1 MQKFEQYLEIHSK
14 TSPMAP
20 AFTFIDEDGHSRTVN
35 FAELQQKTKDIS
47 EKLAHYLAPGER
59 VVILL
64 PQGLEYIFTFIACL
78 RARVIAVPL
87 YPPRANQHADRVEKV
102 VEDCHPSLILCSED
116 IIERLKESFPAC
128 YVCTTAEV
136 DTCLSGRPP
145 LAIEQDEQLKD
156 VAFLQY
162 TSGSTGL
169 PKGVMVTQQN
179 IIANLMSLQEATY
192 CSQRDIFC
200 NWLPLFHDLGLINT
214 MLLPVYLGA
223 HSVIMSPMHFMRRPL
238 AWLNAISEYRATI
251 CGAPNFAFDYCVEK
265 LSPEKI
271 AHLDLSTWRI
281 AFNAAEPIKPSTL
294 TNFEQ
299 RFRLQGFRQEAIYP
313 SYGMAEATVF
323 ISGPIPGLNYKV
335 LSFDAE
341 SLEAGEAKPATENV
355 KALKLIACGR
365 AQSQHNIIIL
375 DAETDKILPEARVG
389 QICFSGPSVAL
400 GYWKNAEKTSECFN
414 IQLDNQQ
421 HTYLKTGDLG
431 FILAGEIYV
440 TGRMKDLMIVN
451 GRNLYPQ
458 DFETAVQQ
466 SFDFIRSSGV
476 VAFEHD
482 GKCYIVAEVEK
493 KYQDKLDYAEVVEA
507 INREIYSAFDVFLE
521 DIVFIRAGTLNKT
534 SSGKV
539 QRSKVKSGYFNQSLV
554 GVAYARHLVGEA
566 YTCADTPK
574 NETELVLSEIW
585 QDVLGIKKVG
595 TRQSFFTLGG
605 TSLAATQIL
614 NEIEQR
620 LSVSLSI
627 SDILSFTK
635 INELAQHI
643 LSTRHPKSQ
652 LQATQ
657 LIKSKLSSVQ
667 LGLLLNE
674 EKSQCALYNL
684 VFVFETRHPTQPE
697 MLEKAFQVLIARHAS
712 LRTQLETNAEG
723 DLVQCVQESVAFTL
737 SRKSIDVQD
746 DESGISELVHAEMAA
761 RFDFSHA
768 PVLKATL
775 ADVEAQRQILIVVMH
790 HLFSDGWSGN
800 LVIAELSDI
809 YADLVA
815 GKSSDLPALE
825 YTYLD
830 FVHWQSGFFADE
842 EFRRKSEYW
851 QEKLKGCPPLHR
863 LPMDYARPALRQF
876 ECRSLRKEINSNLI
890 SKIQLQAQ
898 SMDASFFSML
908 YAALTVFI
916 HQFSGEK
923 DIVFGFPAANREASE
938 FKQVVGCFVNTL
950 VARCQ
955 LSGTMTLRD
964 VAGLAKSDVLASLRH
979 QQVPFDHVVQLVS
992 HGNPT
997 HYNPVVQILL
1007 VQNEMTSELSLGG
1020 YACIE
1025 LATPV
1030 LSDFDLTIRHHLK
1043 NGEHQLE
1050 WQYNSSLFSEAT
1062 IVRFADYFELLLQLL
1077 ATHIDTKI
1085 SELSLLSAADQQS
1098 LAQWNST
1105 ATEYS
1110 AHSCLHHL
1118 VEQQV
1123 QLTPA
1128 AEALRFEDQSLT
1140 YRELNVQANRLARL
1154 LRNEFELKPDQL
1166 VAVCLQRSIEMVV
1179 TLLAI
1184 HKAGAG
1190 YIPLDPGLPVERAL
1204 FMLMDSGA
1212 KAVVTTSELAQHF
1225 DFDNN
1230 RTLLTDADGTHEKLA
1245 NQPINNLTLAE
1256 VLVEANHLAYV
1267 IYTSGST
1274 GQPKG
1279 VMVEHQAVVNRIE
1292 WMQNQYQ
1299 LSAQDRVLQKTPYS
1313 FDVSVWE
1320 FFWPL
1325 MTGATLVVAQPEK
1338 HKDAGYMMNILLQER
1353 ISVLHFVP
1361 SMLSS
1366 LISVGVWQA
1375 TEHLRYVFCSGEA
1388 LPVSLANKFTTLT
1401 PAVALVN
1408 LYGPTEAAIDVS
1420 HYTIEGKIE
1429 QANVP
1434 IGKPIQ
1440 NIQLMILDKHHNQ
1453 LPVGVTGELYISGVG
1468 LARGYLNRHDLTGN
1482 SFLSNPHAKQES
1494 GAHYRRMYKTGDMA
1508 RWLADGT
1515 IEYLGRNDHQVKIR
1529 GLRVEL
1535 GEIEAAMLACA
1546 GVNDAVVM
1554 AGEQHEQAFL
1564 IGYFSSKHQTVT
1576 KSDLKLCLSKRLPDY
1591 MVPSVLIELEAIPLT
1606 ANGKVDRKALPV
1618 LDIASLQT
1626 TYRAPV
1632 TAQEQVLAKLWQSL
1646 LNLDRVGLDDNFFA
1660 LGGHSMQVMTMIAKA
1675 KAQGLQLDVT
1685 QVYNSANL
1693 SELASCCDSD
1703 VTSKEKMHTAPLF
1716 SLTEEERQA
1725 LAKRIP
1731 GGDSNIQDIYPLSPL
1746 QEGILFHYTLIEEVD
1761 PYLTD
1766 ITLKVKGTENL
1777 QRVLAGLD
1785 FLVSRHDILRT
1796 AIFHDNVKVPLQVVC
1811 RQAKLHR
1818 HDWTLADADSDEAY
1832 CEQLREKVARK
1843 INIADAPCMYVN
1855 ISNCV
1860 GSETYFIILQ
1870 LHHIIDDATSLL
1882 ICFNEMVA
1890 FFEGRHHLLPP
1901 ATPYKAFVAQALT
1914 HTNDAAATQF
1924 FSELLKDIEEPTF
1937 PFGLNHVQGDG
1948 ATVETTRHLLPTALS
1963 ERIRVISSQLHY
1975 SPAVFFHAAWAL
1987 VTGLCSGQQ
1996 KVVFGT
2002 VLSGR
2007 LQDIAG
2013 SDSLLGLMINTLP
2026 IRIDLGDVSIR
2037 ELLAQVHSVLNNL
2050 LHYELTPLSL
2060 AQKCSPL
2067 GASTPL
2073 FSGMLNYRH
2082 PVQVAQASA
2091 VLRNLAG
2098 TDILSYEERTNYP
2111 FDLSVDNLDQDGFCL
2126 DLQVDKSI
2134 GVSRVLGYIQQ
2145 VITSMLEALESD
2157 SLQPVMTLE
2166 LLPPMEKAALLE
2178 GWNAADYEMPTQT
2191 RLLHEWIEVQ
2201 AEKTP
2206 DAIALVHG
2214 DNQLTYAQLNQQ
2226 ANRLAHYLI
2235 AEQQVAPG
2243 SLVGVCAEKSVGM
2256 VVAVLATLKSG
2267 AAYVPLDPEFPAGR
2281 SESVLADTKPCI
2293 VLTTAAI
2300 AAQKPYLTGNCIYL
2314 DQLTAKLQAYS
2325 GDNLTRCMTG
2335 GTPQDLAY
2343 IVHTSGTTGKPKG
2356 IMVEHR
2362 AMAARLTGW
2371 FKMFGLAEQPVNVL
2385 QMASLAV
2392 DICLGDMLKA
2402 FASGGQLILCEK
2414 EVLLSPEALFT
2425 TIEQHDISYADFV
2438 PGVLRALTTYCQH
2451 ERLMLANLRYICI
2464 GCEAWY
2470 GRDLSALRQVIGAK
2484 TRCFN
2489 LYGQTESIVDVSYF
2503 DATTASLS
2511 DGAII
2516 PIGQPIYGTA
2526 IYIINQAAQLQP
2538 FGIMGEIAIGGPA
2551 LAKGYLNQPELTASK
2566 FSGNPFHTAADSR
2579 MYRTGDYAIR
2589 HVDGTVEFV
2598 GRLDDQ
2604 IKVRGY
2610 RIELGEIESV
2620 LMQVDS
2626 VIAAVA
2632 AVRIVQG
2639 NDRQVI
2645 GYYVEQGSPV
2655 SKQAIRRYLAQC
2667 LPDYMVP
2674 SFLVSLDAVPMTPSG
2689 KVDRNALPLPDM
2701 QECLTDYDPPTT
2713 ATERKLCEIWQ
2724 ALLEVEQVGVF
2735 SNFFS
2740 LGGHSLLLTRF
2751 SITLKQ
2757 EMGVTLP
2764 VKEMF
2769 ERPTVA
2775 EWAELVDI
2783 EIALCTNADRQKGR
2797 SESSMEE
2804 ELWIL

>member
-1 MQKFEQYLEIHSK
+1 MQKFEHYLESHSR
-14 TSPMAP
+14 TNPESP
-20 AFTFIDEDGHSRTVN
+20 AFTFIDDDGQACTVC
-35 FAELQQKTKDIS
+35 FGELQRRTKEIAEQLS
-47 EKLAHYLAPGER
+47 RYLAPGER

-64 PQGLEYIFTFIACL
+64 PQGIEYIFTFIACL
-78 RARVIAVPL
+78 RANVIAVPL

-102 VEDCHPSLILCSED
+102 VDDCQPSLILCSED
-116 IIERLKESFPAC
+116 IVERLKESFPAC
-128 YVCTTAEV
+128 DVCTTAEIG
-136 DTCLSGRPP
+136 TCLSHRPP
-145 LAIEQDEQLKD
+145 STTGLGEPFKD

-169 PKGVMVTQQN
+169 PKGVMVTQLN
-179 IIANLMSLQEATY
+179 IISNLISLQEATG

-214 MLLPVYLGA
+214 MLLPAYLGA

-238 AWLNAISEYRATI
+238 AWLNAISDYRATI

-265 LSPEKI
+265 LNPEKI

-294 TNFEQ
+294 TRFEQ
-299 RFRLQGFRQEAIYP
+299 LFRQQGFRQEAIYP

-323 ISGPIPGLNYKV
+323 ISGPTPGLKYKA

-341 SLEAGEAKPATENV
+341 SLEAGEAKLAAGNR
-355 KALKLIACGR
+355 KAVTLVACGR

-375 DAETDKILPEARVG
+375 DAATEQILPEGHVG
-389 QICFSGPSVAL
+389 QICFAGPSVAL
-400 GYWKNAEKTSECFN
+400 GYWQNAEKTSECFN
-414 IQLDNQQ
+414 IKPGNQQ
-421 HTYLKTGDLG
+421 DAYLKTGDLG

-458 DFETAVQQ
+458 DFETAVQK
-466 SFDFIRSSGV
+466 SFAFIRSNGV

-482 GKCYIVAEVEK
+482 GKCYLVAEVEK
-493 KYQDKLDYAEVVEA
+493 KSQDKLDYAEIIDV
-507 INREIYSAFDVFLE
+507 ISREIFLLFDVFLE
-521 DIVFIRAGTLNKT
+521 DVVFIRAGTLNKT

-539 QRSKVKSGYFNQSLV
+539 QRSKVKSGYFNESLV
-554 GVAYARHLVGEA
+554 VVASARHLVSNN
-566 YTCADTPK
+566 YTCADAPSS
-574 NETELVLSEIW
+574 ELEIVLSEIW
-585 QDVLGIKKVG
+585 QEVLGIQKVG
-595 TRQSFFTLGG
+595 VHQSFFTLGG

-614 NEIEQR
+614 NEIEKR

-627 SDILSFTK
+627 SDILIFTK
-635 INELAQHI
+635 IKDLAKHI
-643 LSTRHPKSQ
+643 MSARHPKPQ
-652 LQATQ
+652 LQAKK
-657 LIKSKLSSVQ
+657 LVESALSSVQ
-667 LGLLLNE
+667 ISLLLNE

-684 VFVFETRHPTQPE
+684 VFAFEILQPVQPD

-712 LRTQLETNAEG
+712 LRTYLKTNTEG

-737 SRKSIDVQD
+737 GQKSIDVQD
-746 DESGISELVHAEMAA
+746 DESGISELVHSEMAV
-761 RFDFSHA
+761 RFDFSQA

-775 ADVEAQRQILIVVMH
+775 TGVGAQRQILIVVMH

-800 LVIAELSDI
+800 LILAELSDI

-815 GKSSDLPALE
+815 GKSSDLPAVE

-830 FVHWQSGFFADE
+830 FVDWQSDFVADE

-851 QEKLKGCPPLHR
+851 REKLNGCPPLHR

-876 ECRSLRKEINSNLI
+876 ECRSLRKEINSNLV

-898 SMDASFFSML
+898 SMETSFFSML
-908 YAALTVFI
+908 YTALTVLI
-916 HQFSGEK
+916 HKFSGEK

-938 FKQVVGCFVNTL
+938 FKQVIGCFVNTL

-955 LSGTMTLRD
+955 LSENMTLRD

-979 QQVPFDHVVQLVS
+979 QQVPFDHIVQMVS

-1020 YACIE
+1020 YNCLE
-1025 LATPV
+1025 LETPV
-1030 LSDFDLTIRHHLK
+1030 LSDFDLTIRHHLR
-1043 NGEHQLE
+1043 NGGHQLE

-1062 IVRFADYFELLLQLL
+1062 IVRFADYFELLLQLI
-1077 ATHIDTKI
+1077 ATDVDTKLT
-1085 SELSLLSAADQQS
+1085 ELSLLSVADQQS
-1098 LAQWNST
+1098 LAQWSNT

-1110 AHSCLHHL
+1110 THSCLHHL

-1123 QLTPA
+1123 QLTPD
-1128 AEALRFEDQSLT
+1128 AEALRFEGQSLT
-1140 YRELNVQANRLARL
+1140 YWELNVQANRLARL
-1154 LRNEFELKPDQL
+1154 LRDEFELKPDQL

-1190 YIPLDPGLPVERAL
+1190 YIPLDPNLPAERVL
-1204 FMLMDSGA
+1204 FMFMDSDA

-1225 DFDNN
+1225 DFDNH
-1230 RTLLTDADGTHEKLA
+1230 RTLLTDTAETHEKLA
-1245 NQPINNLTLAE
+1245 AQPINNLALTE
-1256 VLVEANHLAYV
+1256 VHIEATHLAYV

-1299 LSAQDRVLQKTPYS
+1299 LSVQDRVLQKTPYS

-1338 HKDAGYMMNILLQER
+1338 HKDAGYMMNILQQER

-1375 TEHLRYVFCSGEA
+1375 TKHLRYVFCSGEA

-1434 IGKPIQ
+1434 IGRPIQ
-1440 NIQLMILDKHHNQ
+1440 NIQLMILDKQHNQ

-1468 LARGYLNRHDLTGN
+1468 LARGYLNRDDLTGK

-1494 GAHYRRMYKTGDMA
+1494 DTHYRRMYKTGDMA

-1535 GEIEAAMLACA
+1535 GEIETAMLAYA

-1554 AGEQHEQAFL
+1554 TGEQHEQAFL
-1564 IGYFSSKHQTVT
+1564 IGYFSAKQQAVT
-1576 KSDLKLCLSKRLPDY
+1576 KSALKLFLSKRLPDY

-1606 ANGKVDRKALPV
+1606 VNGKVDRTALPV
-1618 LDIASLQT
+1618 LDIASLQA

-1632 TAQEQVLAKLWQSL
+1632 TAKEQALARIWQSL
-1646 LNLDRVGLDDNFFA
+1646 LNLEQVGLDDNFFA
-1660 LGGHSMQVMTMIAKA
+1660 LGGHSMQVMAMIAKA
-1675 KAQGLQLDVT
+1675 KAQGLQLEVK
-1685 QVYNSANL
+1685 QIYQSASL
-1693 SELASCCDSD
+1693 SELAAGCDSD
-1703 VTSKEKMHTAPLF
+1703 VASKEKMHTAPLF
-1716 SLTEEERQA
+1716 SLTEEERQT
-1725 LAKRIP
+1725 LAKRLP

-1766 ITLKVKGTENL
+1766 ITLKVKGNENL

-1796 AIFHDNVKVPLQVVC
+1796 AIFHDNVKAPIQVVC
-1811 RQAKLHR
+1811 RQAQLHR
-1818 HDWTLADADSDEAY
+1818 HEWTLADADSDEAY

-1843 INIADAPCMYVN
+1843 INIADAPCMHIN

-1860 GSETYFIILQ
+1860 GSETYFIVLQ

-1901 ATPYKAFVAQALT
+1901 ATPYKAFVAQALA
-1914 HTNDAAATQF
+1914 HTNDAAAKQF

-1948 ATVETTRHLLPTALS
+1948 ATVETTRHMLPTALS
-1963 ERIRVISSQLHY
+1963 ERIRAISSQLNY

-2007 LQDIAG
+2007 LQGVAG
-2013 SDSLLGLMINTLP
+2013 SENLLGLMINTLP
-2026 IRIDLGDVSIR
+2026 IRVDLADVNIQ
-2037 ELLAQVHSVLNNL
+2037 EMLARVHNVLNNL

-2073 FSGMLNYRH
+2073 FSALLNYRH
-2082 PVQVAQASA
+2082 PVQVTQASS
-2091 VLRNLAG
+2091 VLRNIAG
-2098 TDILSYEERTNYP
+2098 TEILSYEERTNYP
-2111 FDLSVDNLDQDGFCL
+2111 FDLSVDDLGQDGFCL
-2126 DLQVDKSI
+2126 DLQVDKSV
-2134 GVSRVLGYIQQ
+2134 GVSRVLAYIQQ
-2145 VITSMLEALESD
+2145 VITSMLEALAAD
-2157 SLQPVMTLE
+2157 SPQPVMTLE

-2178 GWNAADYEMPTQT
+2178 GWNAADYQVPTQT

-2214 DNQLTYAQLNQQ
+2214 DNQLTYEQLNQQ

-2235 AEQQVAPG
+2235 AEQQVALG
-2243 SLVGVCAEKSVGM
+2243 SLVGVCTEKSVGM

-2281 SESVLADTKPCI
+2281 CEDVLADTKPRI
-2293 VLTTAAI
+2293 VLTTAAL

-2314 DQLTAKLQAYS
+2314 DQLTTKLQAYS

-2356 IMVEHR
+2356 IMVEHS
-2362 AMAARLTGW
+2362 AMAARLEGW
-2371 FKMFGLAEQPVNVL
+2371 FEIFNLAEQPVNVL

-2402 FASGGQLILCEK
+2402 FASGGRLILCEK
-2414 EVLLSPEALFT
+2414 EVLLSPEALFS
-2425 TIEQHDISYADFV
+2425 TIQQHDISYADFV
-2438 PGVLRALTTYCQH
+2438 PGVLRALTSYCQH
-2451 ERLMLANLRYICI
+2451 ERLMLTHLRYICI

-2470 GRDLSALRQVIGAK
+2470 GRDLSALRQVIGTN

-2503 DATTASLS
+2503 DATTANLS

-2566 FSGNPFHTAADSR
+2566 FSRDPFHSSADSR

-2589 HVDGTVEFV
+2589 HADGVVEFI

-2620 LMQVDS
+2620 LMQLDS
-2626 VIAAVA
+2626 VITAVA
-2632 AVRIVQG
+2632 AVRVVQG
-2639 NDRQVI
+2639 NDRQII
-2645 GYYVEQGSPV
+2645 GYYVEQGSTV
-2655 SKQAIRRYLAQC
+2655 SKQALRRYLAQC

-2674 SFLVSLDAVPMTPSG
+2674 SFLVRLDAVPLTPSG

-2724 ALLEVEQVGVF
+2724 ALLGVEQVGVF

-2751 SITLKQ
+2751 SIVLKQ

-2783 EIALCTNADRQKGR
+2783 EVALRTNADRQKGR
-2797 SESSMEE
+2797 NESSMEE